1 MRKTPFRLLLP
12 FLPVFLLLPSY
23 ATGQSVTAKL
33 EFQTDTMALG
43 RQILLRMSI
52 EHPEGIVVD
61 FPRKPDEFIPFELI
75 KAEAEPTRTV
85 NGVSWDIVNYTLA
98 AFELYPRQAVELSYT
113 YMDGKDSVRKVISS
127 DSVTL
132 IERIPEVSENMRF
145 KSSTGILE
153 MEDPPNYMYLF
164 GIILAVLAVLTALGI
179 LLRKPIRKFFKI
191 RRMDQ
196 EWAGVKK
203 HLGRLEKMQ
212 DPARVLEELNHLW
225 KTYFDRKDQLALLA
239 KTTTELRADIS
250 RMTFISIEQ
259 QKVLIQT
266 AEAGDRVIY
275 AGENISRHDTSR
287 MIQEIKAV
295 LGNVYK
301 KRRRELQKR

>member
-1 MRKTPFRLLLP
+1 MRKNVLVPLLL
-12 FLPVFLLLPSY
+12 FSLSLPCEV
-23 ATGQSVTAKL
+23 AGQAVTTKL
-33 EFQTDTMALG
+33 EFQADTMALG
-43 RQILLRMSI
+43 RQIVLRMSI
-52 EHPEGIVVD
+52 EHPEDVVVD
-61 FPRKPDEFIPFELI
+61 FPRKSDEFIPFELI

-85 NGVSWDIVNYTLA
+85 NGTSWDIVNYTLA
-98 AFELYPRQAVELSYT
+98 AFELYPRQAVELTYT
-113 YMDGKDSVRKVISS
+113 YIDGRDSVRKIISS

-132 IERIPEVSENMRF
+132 VERIPEITDNMRF

-153 MEDPPNYMYLF
+153 MKDPPNYMYLF
-164 GIILAVLAVLTALGI
+164 GIILVVLAVLTTLGI
-179 LLRKPIRKFFKI
+179 LLRKPIRKFLKL

-203 HLGRLEKMQ
+203 HLSRLEKTQ
-212 DPARVLEELNHLW
+212 DVARILEELNHLW

-239 KTTTELRADIS
+239 KTTTELRRDIS
-250 RMTFISIEQ
+250 RMNFISIEQ
-259 QKVLIQT
+259 QKILIQT